1 MWRPIET
8 TIPTLKGSSRASTDT
23 SPARAHLRLP
33 GDDRHSGRRSFP
45 NIAASA
51 GVALLLIGAPL
62 AAEAQ
67 QKPAMTA
74 QADTDGAKNPP
85 VARKPTVPRA
95 TTPTASSA
103 KPKPASQPEVK
114 TLPAN
119 TAAPGGDTEL
129 FTKQLRSA
137 QATTCLPAVEG
148 LARASVNGPSEFQ
161 VVSNWSKGTPN
172 TRMVNVLIGSK
183 NAGPNGGGM
192 AAIVA
197 SPVGPNSC
205 DGYAMQ
211 IVANASSC
219 ADLQKAAMPELAPT
233 QVAGTTI
240 VGMKDGGQAVLIP
253 AGATSCTLVRVRMFN
268 QP

>member
-1 MWRPIET
+1 MWRL
-8 TIPTLKGSSRASTDT
+8 IPTSIPTSEKGLRASADA
-23 SPARAHLRLP
+23 SPAKARPKLHVA
-33 GDDRHSGRRSFP
+33 DRKSDRRSHP
-45 NIAASA
+45 CIATSAS
-51 GVALLLIGAPL
+51 VALLLIGVPQVAD
-62 AAEAQ
+62 AQ
-67 QKPAMTA
+67 QKPAITA
-74 QADTDGAKNPP
+74 QADTDGTKSPPTVRKP
-85 VARKPTVPRA
+85 VAPRA

-103 KPKPASQPEVK
+103 KPKPASQTE
-114 TLPAN
+114 AN
-119 TAAPGGDTEL
+119 TPAANAAAPGGDTEL
-129 FTKQLRSA
+129 FTKQLRAA

-148 LARASVNGPSEFQ
+148 LARASVIGPSEFQ

-183 NAGPNGGGM
+183 NPGPSGGGM

-219 ADLQKAAMPELAPT
+219 ADLQKATMPELAPT